1 MKDRIL
7 VGIPT
12 RDRPEYLCGVLATL
26 MFQIEHRW
34 DLFIVDSS
42 SKTSR
47 VRDHIQVKRFTDTLT
62 ALGHKVEFIDK
73 PNFASRSS
81 VVAVNSILVEAA
93 LRGYG
98 YLFFVDDDH
107 VVPPDTLSK
116 LKEFIDEHYQ
126 EKSPVLISGV
136 TPWMHKVW
144 EGAAGPGDIH
154 SPEDGEEPSDLD
166 IGLNGEL
173 QVGTSLFYRWTH
185 PPGRPI
191 FDSTLASDANF
202 MMKPDLRILQSDL
215 GPSSLHAF
223 SVWFLQLQVLLGYRL
238 YFDVSL
244 NVWHVAAPS
253 GGVRDEDG
261 NHVKD
266 KEADNARK
274 ELLKYWVRNY
284 L

>member
-26 MFQIEHRW
+26 MYQTEHRW
-34 DLFIVDSS
+34 DLLIVDSS
-42 SKTSR
+42 SKQNR
-47 VRDHIQVKRFTDTLT
+47 VYEYPQVKRFIDTLS
-62 ALGHKVEFIDK
+62 ALGHKVNFIDR
-73 PNFASRSS
+73 PNFGSRSS
-81 VVAVNSILVEAA
+81 VIAVNTILTEAA
-93 LRGYG
+93 LRKYG

-107 VVPPDTLSK
+107 TVPPDTL
-116 LKEFIDEHYQ
+116 ERMRVFIDEFPT
-126 EKSPVLISGV
+126 KSILISGV
-136 TPWMHKVW
+136 TPWMHRAW
-144 EGAAGPGDIH
+144 DGAAGPEDIINRKDGD
-154 SPEDGEEPSDLD
+154 EPSSLSVDSN
-166 IGLNGEL
+166 GVLN
-173 QVGTSLFYRWTH
+173 VGTDLFYRWNYSLMKS
-185 PPGRPI
+185 PI
-191 FDSTLASDANF
+191 VESTLASDANF

-223 SVWFLQLQVLLGYRL
+223 SIWFLQLKKLLNYSL
-238 YFDVSL
+238 FFDVSL

-261 NHVKD
+261 NHVKNR
-266 KEADNARK
+266 EADNVRK